1 MVLSTGNAKAA
12 AALFAESLELD
23 GQVQQYRS
31 AAIALAGAGH
41 LDLSESILAGCQE
54 PQLAALRE
62 AIRSYRQSAPPG
74 YEKDAHV
81 VAAMGDALSVVAA
94 AKDPIVELAQ
104 PLTFARQD
112 LLLAAH
118 YWQAWMCC
126 RAALAETDL
135 TGRQMIV
142 WRLEQKPSLIA
153 RGCIVQADSQPT
165 SAAVLVH
172 QGSRAAG
179 LGSME
184 GMQDEAA
191 AIWPLLTGQAKLYLA
206 SWAADSPP
214 SVVVIEGRW
223 EGEVFIATGTSD
235 TASFGKLTLAVIDPK
250 LTQDDDGARLGRG
263 SKLCYEP
270 GRKTRR
276 QRPHQSARQYAP
288 CARRAGFHHQRRCG

>member
-1 MVLSTGNAKAA
+1 MIFWPPSNHAGAVASQIRRKAFPLLAILLAALILTSGCKREASKADARSAEEVWQQAEWALSTGNAKAA

-142 WRLEQKPSLIA
+142 WRWNK
-153 RGCIVQADSQPT
+153 
-165 SAAVLVH
+165 
-172 QGSRAAG
+172 SRPR
-179 LGSME
+179 SP
-184 GMQDEAA
+184 AA
-191 AIWPLLTGQAKLYLA
+191 ASFKPTLN
-206 SWAADSPP
+206 PP
-214 SVVVIEGRW
+214 
-223 EGEVFIATGTSD
+223 
-235 TASFGKLTLAVIDPK
+235 
-250 LTQDDDGARLGRG
+250 ARLCWFTRVLGPPAWEAWRACRMKRRRSGR
-263 SKLCYEP
+263 S
-270 GRKTRR
+270 
-276 QRPHQSARQYAP
+276 
-288 CARRAGFHHQRRCG
+288 